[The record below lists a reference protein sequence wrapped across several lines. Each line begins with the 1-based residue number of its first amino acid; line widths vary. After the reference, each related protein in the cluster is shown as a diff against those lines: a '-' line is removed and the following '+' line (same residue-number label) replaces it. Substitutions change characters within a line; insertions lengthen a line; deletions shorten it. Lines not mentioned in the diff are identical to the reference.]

1 MSLPLLPTTAVG
13 SYPKPAYLLEGRRK
27 RLRDQISTEELTQ
40 LERRATREWIA
51 IQDELGM
58 DLLVDGEQYRGDMVA
73 YFADEM
79 EGFAIAGLV
88 RSYGNRYYPK
98 PAVVGPVGRK
108 RPVTVDWFTY
118 AQSLTQRPV
127 KGMLTGPYTIAEWS
141 FNEYYPTRRALVL
154 ELARAIHDE
163 VIDLERA
170 GARYIQIDEPAIHT
184 RPEEDFDLAVEAMEI
199 VTRGVSAY
207 TITHICYGDVPK
219 IYPAMLALAVN
230 QLDLALKNEEFAL
243 LETFRTA
250 PFTKDIGLGVVDA
263 HSHRVE
269 TVEEVADGIR
279 RALRVVPP
287 AQVYISPDCGLKT
300 RTADETIGKLRAMV
314 EAARLVRSELTG
326 PREPLDQDRG
336 GRGSAAT
343 RR

>member
-1 MSLPLLPTTAVG
+1 VSALPLLPTTAVG
-13 SYPKPAYLLEGRRK
+13 SYPKPAYLLEARRK
-27 RLRDQISTEELTQ
+27 HLRRQLDRAELGE
-40 LERRATREWIA
+40 LERRATAEWIR
-51 IQDELGM
+51 IQEELGM

-79 EGFAIAGLV
+79 AGFAIAGLV

-98 PAVVGPVGRK
+98 PVVVGPVGRK
-108 RPVTVDWFTY
+108 APVTVAWFTY
-118 AQSLTQRPV
+118 AQSLTRRPV

-154 ELARAIHDE
+154 ELARAIHEE
-163 VIDLERA
+163 VLDLERA

-184 RPEEDFDLAVEAMEI
+184 RPEEEFDLAREAMEI
-199 VTRGVSAY
+199 VTDGVSAY
-207 TITHICYGDVPK
+207 TVTHICYGDVPK
-219 IYPAMLALAVN
+219 IYPAMLSLAVN

-243 LETFRTA
+243 LETFRRA

-279 RALRVVPP
+279 RALEVIP
-287 AQVYISPDCGLKT
+287 AEQIYVSPDCGLKT
-300 RTADETIGKLRAMV
+300 RTVDETIGKLRAMV
-314 EAARLVRSELTG
+314 EGARLVRAELQGARQGART
-326 PREPLDQDRG
+326 
-336 GRGSAAT
+336 
-343 RR
+343 